1 MFKKLR
7 YFVIVEVLYQI
18 PTIYYTRLKNNLIS
32 VENTT
37 LFTQLNILS
46 SDQIACVKTGNA
58 GAGWGYMTFYG
69 EKKGRHFSASPLN
82 QRAQWQPH
90 SIALCII

>member
-1 MFKKLR
+1 MKH
-7 YFVIVEVLYQI
+7 FVFRPNCL
-18 PTIYYTRLKNNLIS
+18 T
-32 VENTT
+32 
-37 LFTQLNILS
+37 
-46 SDQIACVKTGNA
+46 KTGNA

>member
-1 MFKKLR
+1 MISIISKNRVSGIFAKINAFLLKIQHLLHNETFCLQIKL
-7 YFVIVEVLYQI
+7 F
-18 PTIYYTRLKNNLIS
+18 
-32 VENTT
+32 
-37 LFTQLNILS
+37 
-46 SDQIACVKTGNA
+46 DKTGNA